1 VEIAMKR
8 FGIAIKGVTM
18 FVVREI
24 GEGEKKGHWHFSSIQ
39 TVLSEETR
47 RQVKKVGYGPD
58 LKTAF
63 EMALR
68 AAERAGWIDLEK
80 AKESDIA
87 LVQAPPPGK
96 RGVLT
101 FARTDLIDNLLNAS
115 EKDKFQEVAWIDTL
129 KPVIKAKVPAKKP
142 AAKKPA
148 VKKVSAKKKG

>member
-1 VEIAMKR
+1 MKR

-39 TVLSEETR
+39 TVLSEETKK
-47 RQVKKVGYGPD
+47 QVKKVGYGPD
-58 LKTAF
+58 RKTAF

-80 AKESDIA
+80 AKEED
-87 LVQAPPPGK
+87 VQVVKAPPPGK

-101 FARTDLIDNLLNAS
+101 FARADLIESLLNAS
-115 EKDKFQEVAWIDTL
+115 EKEDLQEAKL
-129 KPVIKAKVPAKKP
+129 PAKAKVVAPVKVPTKAPAKKALVKKAP
-142 AAKKPA
+142 AKK
-148 VKKVSAKKKG
+148 AKG